1 MKVVPT
7 AVIFLLSFSFFSCA
21 DIGQSQFHTLENAE
35 WSKSDTL
42 SFEFSIT
49 DTLNRYDILIHI
61 RNNKDYDFS
70 NIFLVS
76 TLDFPESERSIVDTL
91 EYEIT
96 DIEGN
101 WLGQSQGTV
110 VENVLFFRERVVF
123 PNKGKYEMSFN
134 HLMRK
139 KGFVEGLSTLKGI
152 TDVGVEIK
160 PESNQQ

>member
-1 MKVVPT
+1 MKVVPS
-7 AVIFLLSFSFFSCA
+7 AVILLLSFSFFSCA

-139 KGFVEGLSTLKGI
+139 KGFVEGLSNLKGI
-152 TDVGVEIK
+152 TDVGLEIK
-160 PESNQQ
+160 PESNQR

>member
-1 MKVVPT
+1 MKVVPS
-7 AVIFLLSFSFFSCA
+7 AVILLLSFCFFSCV
-21 DIGQSQFHTLENAE
+21 DVGQSQFQTLENAE

-49 DTLNRYDILIHI
+49 DTLNRFDILIHI

-76 TLDFPESERSIVDTL
+76 TLDFPESERTIVDTL
-91 EYEIT
+91 EYDIT
-96 DIEGN
+96 DVEGN

-110 VENVLFFRERVVF
+110 VENLLFFREGVVF
-123 PNKGKYEMSFN
+123 PNKGKYEMRLN
-134 HLMRK
+134 HLMRR

-152 TDVGVEIK
+152 TDLGIEIK
-160 PESNQQ
+160 PENNQQ

>member
-70 NIFLVS
+70 NIVLVS
-76 TLDFPESERSIVDTL
+76 TLDFPESESSIVDTL

-96 DIEGN
+96 DVEGN

>member
-96 DIEGN
+96 DVEGN

-139 KGFVEGLSTLKGI
+139 KGFVEGLSNLKGI